1 MKKYLI
7 HIVLVVM
14 FIIGLILVFI
24 NPIQSFLVFR
34 LSDALVPTTS
44 EQVASETMEVTFD
57 FEEVHSLSIVDI
69 LRAQTSKSTLPVIG
83 SIAIP
88 EVSLELPILKGVGK
102 EALAV
107 GAGTM
112 KPEQVM
118 GQGNYALASHYFE
131 SKDILFGPLYDAEIG
146 DIIYLSDMEYVYEYK
161 LSMKEIIEATDVYII
176 DDVPN
181 ETLLTL
187 ITCAE
192 EGSKRLAVR
201 ATFTQ
206 RYTLEDA
213 KNLNGLGR

>member
-7 HIVLVVM
+7 HTVLVVM
-14 FIIGLILVFI
+14 FVIGLVLVFI
-24 NPIQSFLVFR
+24 NPIQSFLISR
-34 LSDALVPTTS
+34 LSDELVPTTS
-44 EQVASETMEVTFD
+44 EQVAAETIEATFD
-57 FEEVHSLSIVDI
+57 FEEVQSLSISDI
-69 LRAQTSKSTLPVIG
+69 LRAQVSKSTLPVIG

-88 EVSLELPILKGVGK
+88 TVDLELPIIKGVGK

-131 SKDILFGPLYDAEIG
+131 GRDILFGPLYDAEIG
-146 DIIYLSDMEYVYEYK
+146 NIIYLSDMEYVYEYK

-176 DDVPN
+176 DDIPN

-192 EGSKRLAVR
+192 GGTKRLAVQ
-201 ATFTQ
+201 ATFIQ

-213 KNLNGLGR
+213 KNLNGR

>member
-1 MKKYLI
+1 
-7 HIVLVVM
+7 M
-14 FIIGLILVFI
+14 FVIGLMLVFI
-24 NPIQSFLVFR
+24 NPIQSFLVSR
-34 LSDALVPTTS
+34 LSDALVSNTP
-44 EQVASETMEVTFD
+44 EQVAAETMEATFD
-57 FEEVHSLSIVDI
+57 FKEVQSLSIVDI
-69 LRAQTSKSTLPVIG
+69 LRAQASKSELPVIG

-131 SKDILFGPLYDAEIG
+131 EKDILFGPLYDAEIG

-161 LSMKEIIEATDVYII
+161 LSMKEIIEATDIYII

-192 EGSKRLAVR
+192 EGSKRLVVR

-213 KNLNGLGR
+213 KKP

>member
-7 HIVLVVM
+7 HIILVAM
-14 FIIGLILVFI
+14 FVIGLMLVFI
-24 NPIQSFLVFR
+24 NPIQSFLVSR
-34 LSDALVPTTS
+34 LSDALVPTIS
-44 EQVASETMEVTFD
+44 EQVADETLEATFD
-57 FEEVHSLSIVDI
+57 FEEVQSLSIVDI
-69 LRAQTSKSTLPVIG
+69 LRAQASKSELPVIG

-88 EVSLELPILKGVGK
+88 KVALELPILKGVGK

-131 SKDILFGPLYDAEIG
+131 GKDILFGPLYDTEIG

-192 EGSKRLAVR
+192 EGSKRLVVR

-213 KNLNGLGR
+213 KNLNG

>member
-7 HIVLVVM
+7 HIVFVIM

-24 NPIQSFLVFR
+24 NPIQSFLVSR
-34 LSDALVPTTS
+34 LSDELLPTTS
-44 EQVASETMEVTFD
+44 EQVAAETMEATFD
-57 FEEVHSLSIVDI
+57 FEEVQSLSIVDI
-69 LRAQTSKSTLPVIG
+69 LRAQARKSSLPVIG
-83 SIAIP
+83 SIIIP
-88 EVSLELPILKGVGK
+88 EVALELPIIKGVGK

-112 KPEQVM
+112 KPMQVM

-131 SKDILFGPLYDAEIG
+131 GKDILFGPLYDTEIG
-146 DIIYLSDMEYVYEYK
+146 DIIYLSDMEYVYEYT
-161 LSMKEIIEATDVYII
+161 LSMKEIIEATDIYII
-176 DDVPN
+176 DDVPS

-213 KNLNGLGR
+213 KNLNG

>member
-7 HIVLVVM
+7 HTCFVVI
-14 FIIGLILVFI
+14 FVIGLMLVFI
-24 NPIQSFLVFR
+24 SPVQSFLVSR

-44 EQVASETMEVTFD
+44 EQVSTETLVATFD
-57 FEEVHSLSIVDI
+57 FEEVRSLSIVDI
-69 LRAQTSKSTLPVIG
+69 LLAQVSKSSLPVIG

-88 EVSLELPILKGVGK
+88 EVSLELPILKGVGR
-102 EALAV
+102 EGLAV

-112 KPEQVM
+112 KPTQVM
-118 GQGNYALASHYFE
+118 GQGNYTLASHYFE
-131 SKDILFGPLYDAEIG
+131 GHDILFGPLYKTEIG

-176 DDVPN
+176 DDIPN

-192 EGSKRLAVR
+192 EGTKRLAVR
-201 ATFTQ
+201 ATFIQ

-213 KNLNGLGR
+213 NHLNI

>member
-7 HIVLVVM
+7 HTALVVM
-14 FIIGLILVFI
+14 FVIGLVLVFM
-24 NPIQSFLVFR
+24 NPIQSFLISR
-34 LSDALVPTTS
+34 LSDELVPTTS
-44 EQVASETMEVTFD
+44 EQVAAETMEATFD
-57 FEEVHSLSIVDI
+57 FEEVQSLSISDI
-69 LRAQTSKSTLPVIG
+69 LRAQVSKSTLPVIG

-88 EVSLELPILKGVGK
+88 EVDLELPILKGVGQ

-131 SKDILFGPLYDAEIG
+131 GKDILFGPLYDANIG
-146 DIIYLSDMEYVYEYK
+146 DIIYLSDLEYVYEYQ

-192 EGSKRLAVR
+192 EGTKRLAVR
-201 ATFTQ
+201 AEFIQ
-206 RYTLEDA
+206 RYTLENA
-213 KNLNGLGR
+213 KNLNG

>member
-7 HIVLVVM
+7 HTALVVM
-14 FIIGLILVFI
+14 FVIGLVLVFM
-24 NPIQSFLVFR
+24 NPIQSFLISR
-34 LSDALVPTTS
+34 LSDELVPTTS
-44 EQVASETMEVTFD
+44 EQVAAETMEATFD
-57 FEEVHSLSIVDI
+57 FEEVQSLSISDI
-69 LRAQTSKSTLPVIG
+69 LRAQVSKSTLPVIG

-88 EVSLELPILKGVGK
+88 EVDLELPILKGVGQ

-131 SKDILFGPLYDAEIG
+131 GKDILFGPLYDANIG
-146 DIIYLSDMEYVYEYK
+146 DIIYLSDLEYVYEYQ

-192 EGSKRLAVR
+192 EGTKRLAVR
-201 ATFTQ
+201 ATFIQ
-206 RYTLEDA
+206 RYTLEESS
-213 KNLNGLGR
+213 RRE